1 MTETTEIF
9 YAGSSVFIDFPIDG
23 GVLPVGMVCEAKL
36 LNKDNT
42 VAGTYST
49 TRNDVSG
56 AFELRIPYTDTTMF
70 SGSLHTLL
78 VRVTDTTTNYSDII
92 YDRKISWK

>member
-36 LNKDNT
+36 INKDGT
-42 VAGTYST
+42 VAATYT
-49 TRNDVSG
+49 TTKNDVSG
-56 AFELRIPYTDTTMF
+56 AFELRIPYTATTLF
-70 SGSLHTLL
+70 AGSLHTLL
-78 VRVTDTTTNYSDII
+78 VRVTDTSTNYSDII